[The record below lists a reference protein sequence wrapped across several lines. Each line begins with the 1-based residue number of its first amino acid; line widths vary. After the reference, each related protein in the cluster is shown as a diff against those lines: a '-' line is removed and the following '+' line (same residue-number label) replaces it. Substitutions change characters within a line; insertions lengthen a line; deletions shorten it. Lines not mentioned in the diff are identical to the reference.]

1 MVYYQL
7 NLSVWYPCSTI
18 WLCILCSIESG
29 FRKSSRR
36 RRRAIKRINF
46 KLTRGYFELFL
57 NHKIKLNSFKDYKPK

>member
-46 KLTRGYFELFL
+46 KL
-57 NHKIKLNSFKDYKPK
+57 